1 MNEEQ
6 KHTRIINEAERVDW
20 VNIGRVVSSLREHPW
35 NRYDNNYWRP
45 NFKQA
50 EIDLRWLLDN
60 IAGMCEDVEQLKAEA
75 LEKVQA
81 QKEADGFHYRLEAFC
96 TVAGKS

>member
-1 MNEEQ
+1 MSEEQ
-6 KHTRIINEAERVDW
+6 KPIRIINEAERVDW

-50 EIDLRWLLDN
+50 EVDLEWLLDN
-60 IAGMCEDVEQLKAEA
+60 IAGMCEDVKQLKVEA
-75 LEKVQA
+75 LEAKRAKRRDSTIRDVPRV
-81 QKEADGFHYRLEAFC
+81 ENTD
-96 TVAGKS
+96 